1 MRLKKILIIFCFIIF
16 LGNICYGSEEIY
28 DEVSK
33 GFRISDFIKEAKE
46 YTKENF
52 PDFDLEDFV
61 KKSFTGKSNLGFMK
75 LAVIKI
81 FGKEIS
87 SRN

>member
-52 PDFDLEDFV
+52 PDFDLEDRTV
-61 KKSFTGKSNLGFMK
+61 R
-75 LAVIKI
+75 LADILYD
-81 FGKEIS
+81 EILH
-87 SRN
+87 